1 MSGDNHSLCRR
12 ARLPQLSQAAE
23 LVYTIK
29 TMPVNGDGR
38 GGHGGSTYREEGH
51 VLNAIPH
58 VPAVFHLKCF
68 EPLRPPEKKNRKNI
82 EEFGGIWTLWE
93 GQQSSGSA
101 SRAKRPVR
109 HGSASGESSLH
120 SGGGFKARQGRQK
133 SFGCGARLEKL

>member
-68 EPLRPPEKKNRKNI
+68 EPLRPPEKKTEKTSKNSV
-82 EEFGGIWTLWE
+82 G
-93 GQQSSGSA
+93 SGLCG
-101 SRAKRPVR
+101 R
-109 HGSASGESSLH
+109 GS
-120 SGGGFKARQGRQK
+120 KARAQHRVQKGLYGTDRQAERAVCTAVEGLRRGRGDK
-133 SFGCGARLEKL
+133 SRLAAERA